1 MMFVPRFRP
10 GGDAPAGEPGAPQ
23 ERPKPVI
30 GLALGGGSAR
40 GWAHIGILH
49 KLDELGI
56 RPQVVVGTSIGAVVG
71 GAWAAGRLP
80 ELEAFAR
87 AITKRS
93 MLGMMDFR
101 IAGSGLLSGDRLR
114 RQLEER
120 FAGQRI
126 EDLPTKFAAIA
137 TELKTGH
144 EVWLTRGPVSD
155 AMRASYALPGIFV
168 PVFTGGRWLM
178 DGALS
183 NPVPVSVARALGAEI
198 VIAVNLHTDVLG
210 RAGVVHDHGGD
221 DRPPP
226 EAQAPGPG
234 LLAPVQGMANLVRRQ
249 FGGGVAAEERGE
261 PPGILSVMLDAF
273 NVTQDR
279 IARSRLAGDPPDV
292 TVAPKIGG
300 IGLSEF
306 HRAEEAIRAGESAAQ
321 RVADDIRDLVASL
334 TLRR

>member
-1 MMFVPRFRP
+1 MMFVPKFRS
-10 GGDAPAGEPGAPQ
+10 GGDASTSETTLQP

-49 KLDELGI
+49 KLDALGI

-87 AITKRS
+87 GITKRS

-101 IAGSGLLSGDRLR
+101 IVGSGLLSGDRLR
-114 RQLEER
+114 KQLEER
-120 FAGQRI
+120 FHGQRI
-126 EDLPTKFAAIA
+126 EDLPTRFAAIA

-144 EVWLTRGPVSD
+144 EVWLTRGPISD

-168 PVFTGGRWLM
+168 PVYTGGRWLM

-183 NPVPVSVARALGAEI
+183 NPVPVSVARALGADI

-210 RAGVVHDHGGD
+210 RAGIVHEHGGED
-221 DRPPP
+221 QVLP
-226 EAQAPGPG
+226 EPTASAG
-234 LLAPVQGMANLVRRQ
+234 LLAPVQGMANLMRRQ
-249 FGGGVAAEERGE
+249 FGGGVVSEDRIE

-306 HRAEEAIRAGESAAQ
+306 HRADEAIRAGESAAQ
-321 RVADDIRDLVASL
+321 RVADDIKDLVASL
-334 TLRR
+334 SQRR

>member
-1 MMFVPRFRP
+1 MMFVPKFLA
-10 GGDAPAGEPGAPQ
+10 GGEAQGTESSAQPV
-23 ERPKPVI
+23 RPKPVI

-87 AITKRS
+87 GITKRS

-101 IAGSGLLSGDRLR
+101 IVGSGLLSGDRLR
-114 RQLEER
+114 KQLEER
-120 FAGQRI
+120 FHGQLI

-144 EVWLTRGPVSD
+144 EVWLTRGPISD

-168 PVFTGGRWLM
+168 PVHTGGRWLM

-210 RAGVVHDHGGD
+210 RAGVVHEHGGEGRQNND
-221 DRPPP
+221 I
-226 EAQAPGPG
+226 ASGPG
-234 LLAPVQGMANLVRRQ
+234 ILAPVHGMANLVMRQ
-249 FGGGVAAEERGE
+249 FGAGGADDRPEA
-261 PPGILSVMLDAF
+261 PGILSVMLDAF

-321 RVADDIRDLVASL
+321 RVADDIKDLVASL
-334 TLRR
+334 SQRR